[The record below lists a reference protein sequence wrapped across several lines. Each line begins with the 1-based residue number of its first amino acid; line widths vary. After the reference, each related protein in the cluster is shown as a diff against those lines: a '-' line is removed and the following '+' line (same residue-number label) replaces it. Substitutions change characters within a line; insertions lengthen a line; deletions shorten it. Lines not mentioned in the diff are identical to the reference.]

1 MKKAALDFN
10 AMYLPVKPRG
20 RLLEVGSGG
29 GDNLR
34 ALQNIGWV
42 VEGVDFDPEAVE
54 TARRKGLH
62 VRQGLLEEQQYPDEH
77 FDAVTMSHLIEHV
90 PDPLRLL
97 LESRRV
103 LSPGGRL
110 VVVTP
115 NVASIGH
122 RLFSAA
128 WLPLDPPRH
137 LHLFSPRALSSLAD
151 RAGFQ
156 KRRVFTTIREAGN
169 VFIASRNI
177 KHSERYVWGSVQ
189 PRLLKKAAKGMAFME
204 WAYLVFSP
212 LAGEELVLVAE
223 K

>member
-10 AMYLPVKPRG
+10 AMYLPVKREG

-34 ALQNIGWV
+34 TLQDIGWV
-42 VEGVDFDPEAVE
+42 VEGVDFDPKAVE

-62 VRQGLLEEQQYPDEH
+62 VRQGILEEQQYPDEY
-77 FDAVTMSHLIEHV
+77 FDAVTMSHLVEHV
-90 PDPLRLL
+90 HDPLQLL
-97 LESRRV
+97 RECRRV
-103 LSPGGRL
+103 LRPGGRL

-115 NVASIGH
+115 NIASVGH

-137 LHLFSPRALSSLAD
+137 LHLFSPRALFSLAD

-156 KRRVFTTIREAGN
+156 NKRVFTTIREAGN
-169 VFIASRNI
+169 VFMASRNI
-177 KHSERYVWGSVQ
+177 KRSGRYVWGSVQ
-189 PRLLKKAAKGMAFME
+189 PRLLKKAAKGMAVME
-204 WAYLVFSP
+204 WVYLVFSP